1 MLTKEASAGVI
12 RLSLGQILRKLRM
25 TGNRDREW
33 QRQKQ
38 KKSTNSLL
46 EISTL
51 SVNYWTKFWWGDET
65 EYHIDILDIVFM
77 NLLFPLPVV
86 KRFSKIV
93 HLLCTW
99 SGMFLYLTSLSLMS
113 FTDSSHSDA
122 ESIQKN
128 HGKTNTDKQFD
139 HVMCFGTFDIFHP
152 GHQFYLSEAQKF
164 AWKMTIV
171 IARDA
176 RVILWKWKTPID
188 DEDTRLIRVQEAFPD
203 AHVILWDSSDIF
215 APIRTLVPDL
225 LAFGYDQRVPEER
238 IRELFPTIEIVRIGW
253 YETDK
258 WKSSLLRSR

>member
-1 MLTKEASAGVI
+1 
-12 RLSLGQILRKLRM
+12 M
-25 TGNRDREW
+25 TGT
-33 QRQKQ
+33 KT

-93 HLLCTW
+93 HLLYTW

-152 GHQFYLSEAQKF
+152 VLPLGSAKVRMKNDNCDRSRCSGYPMKVKNSDRWWGHTPDSGSRDFSWCACHPLRLEWYIRTDSHTCAWPPCIRIWSASARREDSRTLFYY
-164 AWKMTIV
+164 
-171 IARDA
+171 RDSPN
-176 RVILWKWKTPID
+176 RVI
-188 DEDTRLIRVQEAFPD
+188 
-203 AHVILWDSSDIF
+203 WD
-215 APIRTLVPDL
+215 
-225 LAFGYDQRVPEER
+225 G
-238 IRELFPTIEIVRIGW
+238 
-253 YETDK
+253 
-258 WKSSLLRSR
+258 